1 MDDCLKSVK
10 SAIFLVIDLQSL
22 LGNGGFHIAEW
33 TSNSRG
39 VVTSLP
45 VSVRAKEVKDLDL
58 DCNSLLIERALW
70 VEWLWI
76 LIYFSLNLI

>member
-22 LGNGGFHIAEW
+22 LGNGGFHIAKW

-58 DCNSLLIERALW
+58 DCNSLLIKRALW

-76 LIYFSLNLI
+76 LIHFSLNLI